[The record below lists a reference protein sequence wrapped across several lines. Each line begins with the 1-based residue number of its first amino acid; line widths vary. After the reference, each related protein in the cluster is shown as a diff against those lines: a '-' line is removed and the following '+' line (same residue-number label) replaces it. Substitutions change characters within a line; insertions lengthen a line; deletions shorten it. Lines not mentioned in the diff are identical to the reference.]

1 MRNFSKRE
9 NLNRGTKMHDEIFC
23 RGFCE
28 NPEYLSPISNID
40 NNTIQK
46 RPEKKNHLMKLFSVR
61 VFKKYI
67 H

>member
-46 RPEKKNHLMKLFSVR
+46 RPEKKITL
-61 VFKKYI
+61 
-67 H
+67 